1 MRPGSALLMA
11 DPIPQTGPGN
21 DLPRANLRPSR
32 RSWVLWLVPLGALAL
47 CGWFLYHDY
56 IAAGPLITI
65 YFQTA
70 EGLEEGTTPIKYRGA
85 EAGRVKVVQLTKDR
99 RRVEV
104 KARLAS
110 SATELARLGSVFWIV
125 RPEVKVGAI
134 SGLRTLI
141 SGEYV
146 TVLPGNGPRTNTF
159 IGAERASGYEP
170 AQGLEIAL
178 LAPQLGSLQ
187 EQSPVFF
194 RGIQVG
200 EVRSYQLGPDSRA
213 VIIRAV
219 IRKEYAP
226 LVRMNS
232 RFWNAGGFDIRAG
245 LFKGLEISA
254 ESVKTLLAGGIEFA
268 TPPDPGDPVPRGTAF
283 DLYDKPDEAWK
294 KWSAA
299 IKLNLPEQAPETPQP
314 ASLVGR

>member
-1 MRPGSALLMA
+1 MA
-11 DPIPQTGPGN
+11 EPIAQPGPGN
-21 DLPRANLRPSR
+21 EMPRANLRPSR
-32 RSWVLWLVPLGALAL
+32 RSWLLWLVPLGALAL

-70 EGLEEGTTPIKYRGA
+70 EGLEEGTTPVSYRGA
-85 EAGRVKVVQLTKDR
+85 EAGRVKSVRLTKDR

-104 KARLAS
+104 KARLAA
-110 SATELARLGSVFWIV
+110 SAKELARVGSVFWIV
-125 RPEVKVGAI
+125 RPEVKVGSV

-146 TVLPGNGPRTNTF
+146 TVLPGDGPRTNVF
-159 IGAERASGYEP
+159 VGVERPSGFEP

-178 LAPQLGSLQ
+178 LTQELGSLQ

-213 VIIRAV
+213 VIVRAV

-226 LVRMNS
+226 LVRTNS
-232 RFWNAGGFDIRAG
+232 KFWNAGGFDIRAG

-254 ESVKTLLAGGIEFA
+254 ESVKTLLAGGIAFA
-268 TPPDPGDPVPRGTAF
+268 TPPEPGEPVPRGAAF
-283 DLYDKPDEAWK
+283 ELYDKPEEAWK
-294 KWSAA
+294 KWTVG
-299 IKLNLPEQAPETPQP
+299 IKLNLLEQAPETPQT
-314 ASLVGR
+314 AGLLQR